1 MNRQLWKIFH
11 LDVVT
16 VQNLG
21 LELEAYHV
29 QSVRV
34 ECSLETVTHQ
44 TGPVGIAQIK
54 GFKYRNAIHS
64 F

>member
-1 MNRQLWKIFH
+1 M
-11 LDVVT
+11 T
-16 VQNLG
+16 EQNLA

-34 ECSLETVTHQ
+34 ECSLETVTQQ

-54 GFKYRNAIHS
+54 GFKYRNAKYS

>member
-1 MNRQLWKIFH
+1 M
-11 LDVVT
+11 T

-34 ECSLETVTHQ
+34 ECSLEAVTQQ

-54 GFKYRNAIHS
+54 GFKYIEMLNIHS
-64 F
+64 SLRFKET